1 VPIELRWIGRPLGGY
16 PHLFVVGY
24 FGFDAGIPLPNAC
37 SLETYN

>member
-1 VPIELRWIGRPLGGY
+1 MPIGLRSIGQPGAARTW
-16 PHLFVVGY
+16 FVVGY